1 MMPTIQISQSKIDR
15 IIRPILGQYYGSE
28 DSYQDV
34 HVKIL
39 ELSPQSEEEIK
50 AIALEVK
57 KKHIRDFL
65 HKKFSEK
72 SLYEP
77 IESQGDEKFTFESI
91 LADKETEVEPESL
104 SMEPA
109 AKSILNFLIKEMVD
123 GKSLNWSI
131 LSLLRKS
138 SELLKRHH
146 RRWEKWE
153 EDILRENYIRGGSLA
168 VALFLNRTVNA
179 ITSRVFYLG
188 IRRYPQQF
196 QITKEYSNVQGENVI
211 KREQLKKRS
220 TRNSDH
226 KRLESLRVKKE
237 KLRLE
242 EKEGL
247 KRKRKLKHTR

>member
-1 MMPTIQISQSKIDR
+1 MMPTIQINPSKIDS
-15 IIRPILGQYYGSE
+15 IIRPILGQYDGSE

-34 HVKIL
+34 YVRIL
-39 ELSPQSEEEIK
+39 ELHPQSEEEIK
-50 AIALEVK
+50 AITLEVK
-57 KKHIRDFL
+57 KKHMKYFL
-65 HKKFSEK
+65 HKKFTEK

-77 IESQGDEKFTFESI
+77 IVSQGDEKFTFESI
-91 LADKETEVEPESL
+91 LADKEGEVEPESL
-104 SMEPA
+104 DIEPV

-153 EDILRENYIRGGSLA
+153 EDILRENYVRGGNLA

-179 ITSRVFYLG
+179 ITSRASYLG
-188 IRRYPQQF
+188 IRRYPQPF
-196 QITKEYSNVQGENVI
+196 QITKEYSNVEEENILKGE
-211 KREQLKKRS
+211 RLKKRS
-220 TRNSDH
+220 TRNSDQ

-237 KLRLE
+237 RLRL
-242 EKEGL
+242 KAGL
-247 KRKRKLKHTR
+247 KGKRKLKNIG